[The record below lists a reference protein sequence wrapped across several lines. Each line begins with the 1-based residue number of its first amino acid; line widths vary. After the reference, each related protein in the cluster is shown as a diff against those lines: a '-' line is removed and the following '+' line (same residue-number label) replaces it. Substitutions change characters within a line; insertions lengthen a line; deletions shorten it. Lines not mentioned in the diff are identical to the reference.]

1 MNFATDNLVFDPQ
14 IIRRFDVNGP
24 RYTSYPTADRFVEAF
39 DSDAAKLW
47 LGKRN
52 IGGIS
57 RPLSL
62 YFHIPFCNTI
72 CYYCACN
79 KIITKDHGR
88 SAKYLKYLAK
98 ELDLQAASLE
108 GKDGEHEV
116 IQLHWG
122 GGTPTFLS
130 HAEMRQLMGETR
142 KHFKLLDGG
151 EYSIEVDPRKVDS
164 ETVALLGELGFNRM
178 SVGIQDFDERVQ
190 IAVNRVQ
197 SEEETANVITSAR
210 ANGFQSISVDLIYGL
225 PHQTVM
231 GFNRTLERVL
241 AMDPDRLSI
250 YNYAHLPSL
259 FKPQRRIAE
268 PDLPSGDTK
277 LQILALAIKKLTEAG
292 YVFIGMD
299 HFAKPNDEMAIA
311 QRQGRLHRNFQGYST
326 YADCDMLSFGISS
339 ISKVG
344 PTYNQNVKTLDEYY
358 DRLDAQMLPVF
369 RGIELNA
376 DDILRRSIIGALM
389 CHFELSIESIE
400 SAHLIEFNKYF
411 AAELEDLKEME
422 SAGLLKVERDWI
434 TVLPP
439 GRMLVRI
446 ISMVFDRYLRADR
459 QRTRYSKV
467 I

>member
-1 MNFATDNLVFDPQ
+1 MNSIAGNLLFDPE

-39 DSDAAKLW
+39 DADAYKLW

-57 RPLSL
+57 RQLSL

-88 SAKYLKYLAK
+88 SAKYLRYLAK
-98 ELDLQAASLE
+98 ELALQSSFLE
-108 GKDGEHEV
+108 GGDQEV
-116 IQLHWG
+116 AQLHWG

-130 HAEMRQLMGETR
+130 HGEMRQLMAATR
-142 KHFKLLDGG
+142 RHFKLIEGG
-151 EYSIEVDPRKVDS
+151 EYSIEVDPRKVDRA
-164 ETVALLGELGFNRM
+164 TVELLGELGFNRM
-178 SVGIQDFDERVQ
+178 SVGVQDFDTAVQ
-190 IAVNRVQ
+190 QAVNRVQ
-197 SEEETANVITSAR
+197 SEQETLAVIEAAR
-210 ANGFQSISVDLIYGL
+210 ANRFKSISIDLIYGL
-225 PHQTVM
+225 PRQTLD
-231 GFNRTLERVL
+231 GFGRTLERII
-241 AMDPDRLSI
+241 AADPDRVSI

-259 FKPQRRIAE
+259 FKPQRRILEADMPS
-268 PDLPSGDTK
+268 PDER
-277 LQILALAIKKLTEAG
+277 LQILALAIARMTEAG
-292 YVFIGMD
+292 YVYIGMD
-299 HFAKPNDEMAIA
+299 HFAKPDDELAVA

-326 YADCDMLSFGISS
+326 HSDCDLLAFGISS

-344 PTYNQNVKTLDEYY
+344 PTYSQNVKTLDEYY
-358 DRLDAQMLPVF
+358 DLLDSASLPVY

-376 DDILRRSIIGALM
+376 DDLLRRSIIQSLM

-400 SAHLIEFNKYF
+400 IAHLIDFAKYF
-411 AAELEDLKEME
+411 ATELEDLQELVA
-422 SAGLLKVERDWI
+422 AGLVRIDDKWI
-434 TVLPP
+434 SVLPR
-439 GRMLVRI
+439 GRMLVRA